1 MASVDDQEEPS
12 NLDPLENGDETAT
25 TTTTT
30 AEMDRAAMADASQYT
45 QEELVEILSKVTQV
59 DFSDEYMDPIE
70 WSVRKVVPLPA
81 VYFWD
86 LLKDV
91 PEDVAQQIV
100 QDKIPRKIRMW
111 HRFIG
116 TMDRAQHFVND
127 WVAQPIAGTLG
138 ITDARIVSCLVTGS
152 NGRSPIVS
160 LASQPTHHLFIS
172 FVLILQSYV
181 TDTMTEEDMQKSKR
195 LVAERKRRQEENAAK
210 ESA

>member
-1 MASVDDQEEPS
+1 MQEESPAMASVDDQEEPS

-138 ITDARIVSCLVTGS
+138 ITDARI
-152 NGRSPIVS
+152 
-160 LASQPTHHLFIS
+160 
-172 FVLILQSYV
+172 SYV